1 MNGGSIPDGRRQDA
15 RHIPPPDL
23 PFTPAERRIVDTLRT
38 PAAVQAWLNRLPY
51 NTEQGGGTQRSF
63 RGVVRHGMAHCMEAA
78 LSAATILE
86 QRGYPP
92 LVMSLESIDQLDHV
106 IFVYRGPRGWGSI
119 ARSRDP
125 GLHGRKP
132 VFRRLRDLALSYVDP
147 YVDLT
152 GGVRGYGVADLRTLM
167 GGYDWR
173 LSPKNVWAVEQALIV
188 LPHRRH
194 QDRPRRGSSGCGRSI
209 APTSAAHGRKPIF
222 YDRRRWTPI
231 PASFT
236 APAADRAPACG
247 AAARPAPR
255 LAASRHKGGPRRA

>member
-1 MNGGSIPDGRRQDA
+1 MNGGSIPEGRTRSA
-15 RHIPPPDL
+15 SNGNRPEL

-38 PAAVQAWLNRLPY
+38 PKAVQAWLNGLPY
-51 NTEQGGGTQRSF
+51 NTEKGGGTQRTF

-86 QRGYPP
+86 QHGYPP

-132 VFRRLRDLALSYVDP
+132 VFRRTRDLALSYVDP

-152 GGVRGYGVADLRTLM
+152 GGVRGYGVTDLRELM

-173 LSPKNVWAVEQALIV
+173 LSPNNVWAVEQALID
-188 LPHRRH
+188 LPHRKIRTD
-194 QDRPRRGSSGCGRSI
+194 QVRIERLRRKYKRYLDEN
-209 APTSAAHGRKPIF
+209 GRKPIF
-222 YDRRRWTPI
+222 YDRSRWTPI
-231 PASFT
+231 PSSF
-236 APAADRAPACG
+236 R
-247 AAARPAPR
+247 
-255 LAASRHKGGPRRA
+255 